1 MYDSEE
7 LKVLC
12 GNTFPLPEY
21 DYEDEMIE
29 GNTTTP
35 VVDAGLMQY
44 YFVNITDYMGKPEF
58 KENYNSV
65 ISHIKRHT
73 LKNQQYLAF
82 AIVQKLPEKYGFEFS
97 VKVNPFYNQEDI
109 NELFDFIEFV
119 EFKHEKFITDV
130 WKYLN
135 PDLNSFQLQKF
146 CEQNIPKILR
156 EIEEQLDTHHYSE
169 LITDFFRTYDKEKL
183 IEWFCEKSKALYVS
197 ILLALREE

>member
-21 DYEDEMIE
+21 DYDDEMVE
-29 GNTTTP
+29 GDTNTP
-35 VVDAGLMQY
+35 VVDHGLREY
-44 YFVNITDYMGKPEF
+44 YFVNITQYMATPEF

-65 ISHIKRHT
+65 IPHIKSHST
-73 LKNQQYLAF
+73 KKQQELAF

-97 VKVNPFYNQEDI
+97 ITYDPFYSQ
-109 NELFDFIEFV
+109 NEVDELYNFIEFV
-119 EFKHEKFITDV
+119 EFKHEKFITNI
-130 WKYLN
+130 WKFLK
-135 PDLNSFQLQKF
+135 PDLNPFRLEIF
-146 CEQNIPKILR
+146 CEQNSPKILR
-156 EIEEQLDTHHYSE
+156 EIEEELETTHYSE
-169 LITDFFRTYDKEKL
+169 LITDFLRTYDKEKL